1 MNSKIKLAGLGV
13 IGALAV
19 AASPYVIKI
28 AKQEAIA
35 ADPVNASDS
44 NFSAAQKTE
53 LDALIK
59 DYIMKNP
66 QVLMDSVNNYRSAQ
80 TQQEDQKAIQALKDN
95 SAYLQSG
102 SLPTAGNKSGDLTI
116 VEFFDYNCGYCKQ
129 AYTAVQQ
136 GIDNDKGL
144 RFVFVEMPILSESSH
159 LASKYA
165 LASNKQGKY
174 WAFHQA
180 LMKFSGPKNEE
191 TLLNLAKVAGLDVD
205 KLKADAQ
212 SPEIEDQIKKNIE
225 LSQKLAISGTP
236 AFIVGDEIVRGYI
249 PFDAMKT
256 IIDQQRKK
264 KG

>member
-13 IGALAV
+13 IGALAL

-28 AKQEAIA
+28 AQQEAVA

-59 DYIMKNP
+59 DYILKNP
-66 QVLMDSVNNYRSAQ
+66 QVLMDSVNNYRAQQ
-80 TQQEDQKAIQALKDN
+80 TQQEDQKAVQALKDN
-95 SAYLQSG
+95 SAYLLNG
-102 SLPTAGNKSGDLTI
+102 TLPVAGNKSGDLTI

-129 AYTAVQQ
+129 AYNAVQQ
-136 GIDNDKGL
+136 GIDSDKGL
-144 RFVFVEMPILSESSH
+144 RFVFVDMPILSESSH

-165 LASNKQGKY
+165 LAAHKQGKY
-174 WAFHQA
+174 WELHQG

-191 TLLNLAKVAGLDVD
+191 TILNIAKVAGLNVD

-212 SPEIEDQIKKNIE
+212 SPEIEETLKKNIE

-249 PFDAMKT
+249 PYDAMKT
-256 IIDQQRKK
+256 IIEQQRKK